1 MISQWAPFKFIL
13 KKNKKRR
20 KKNLMYN
27 VKINGIIT
35 LENVGLEEAM
45 IFVEEWLNENPD
57 KDGFEISLE
66 FLGDN

>member
-1 MISQWAPFKFIL
+1 
-13 KKNKKRR
+13 
-20 KKNLMYN
+20 MYN

-35 LENVGLEEAM
+35 IENVGLEEAM